1 MVSVTTRRG
10 TATVEADAVT
20 VAVSPV
26 GHAKRLATSRHG
38 LVWFLAF
45 LGLASATGKSSVEVV
60 GAAVLTGAAFALF
73 LASIW
78 FLRYGDRL
86 WPGTRTIAAGD
97 IDRIERDGDRFTVV
111 HADGRTVVMPLP
123 DDADRF
129 ADSLQDHGYRLD

>member
-26 GHAKRLATSRHG
+26 GHAKRLAKSRHG
-38 LVWFLAF
+38 LVWFLVF

-78 FLRYGDRL
+78 FLRYEARL
-86 WPGTRTIAAGD
+86 WPGTQTIAKRDVDSVA
-97 IDRIERDGDRFTVV
+97 RDGSRFTVE
-111 HADGRTVVMPLP
+111 HGDGRTVVMPLP
-123 DDADRF
+123 GEADRF
-129 ADSLQDHGYRLD
+129 ADSLRDHGYPV